1 MNRYIGEDSGVENQV
16 VALLQERGWKVS
28 TAESCT
34 GGAVAAALVNV
45 AGASEVFEE
54 GFVTYSNAAKRK
66 YLGVKRIT
74 LRTLGAVSRETAA
87 QMCRGCCR
95 TSGARVGIATT
106 GIAGPGGGTAEKPV
120 GLVYIGCCVDG
131 KVTVKKCRFHGSR
144 SEVRQQTVET
154 ALRLA
159 IRCISRGV
167 AAEEAAV
174 LRAGRL

>member
-1 MNRYIGEDSGVENQV
+1 MDKYITENSPVEERLV
-16 VALLQERGWKVS
+16 GLLQKYGWRAS

-34 GGAVAAALVNV
+34 GGAVAAAVVNV

-54 GFVTYSNAAKRK
+54 GFVTYSNTAKRK
-66 YLGVKRIT
+66 YLGVKGIT

-95 TSGARVGIATT
+95 LSGAQVGISTT

-120 GLVYIGCCVDG
+120 GLVYIGCCVG
-131 KVTVKKCRFHGSR
+131 RKVTVKKCRFGGSR
-144 SEVRQQTVET
+144 SEVRRQTVET

-159 IRCISRGV
+159 VRCIEDSRHGK
-167 AAEEAAV
+167 
-174 LRAGRL
+174 L

>member
-1 MNRYIGEDSGVENQV
+1 MDKYITENSPVEERLV
-16 VALLQERGWKVS
+16 GLLQEYGWKAS

-34 GGAVAAALVNV
+34 GGAVAAAVVNV

-54 GFVTYSNAAKRK
+54 GFVTYSNTAKRK
-66 YLGVKRIT
+66 YLGVKGIT

-95 TSGARVGIATT
+95 LSGARVGISTT

-120 GLVYIGCCVDG
+120 GLVYIGCCVGG
-131 KVTVKKCRFHGSR
+131 KVTVKKCRFSGSR
-144 SEVRQQTVET
+144 SEVRHQTVET

-159 IRCISRGV
+159 VRCIETFVSEKR
-167 AAEEAAV
+167 
-174 LRAGRL
+174 